1 MTVPTIPS
9 QLDIPAQLGVLRRYA
24 LVLAREAGEAEDL
37 VQEALVR
44 AIASAHTWQ
53 PGRPVRPWLLAI
65 LHNVHVSRR
74 RRRQVEAAARGELA
88 ETLPAATPPPQPGQV
103 ELGDTLRA
111 LMTLP
116 EEQREVLVL
125 VAIEGLAYKEAAELL
140 EIPVGTLMSRLGRA
154 RAALR
159 AATGAAGT
167 GAQGEAVARPP
178 ALRVVR

>member
-1 MTVPTIPS
+1 MTSTTIPS
-9 QLDIPAQLGVLRRYA
+9 QLDIPAHLGVLRRYA
-24 LVLAREAGEAEDL
+24 LVLARDAGEAEDL
-37 VQEALVR
+37 VQEALLR
-44 AIASAHTWQ
+44 AIASSHTWQ

-74 RRRQVEAAARGELA
+74 RRRQIEAAATGELA
-88 ETLPAATPPPQPGQV
+88 ETLPRAMPPAQPGQV
-103 ELGDTLRA
+103 ELGATIKA
-111 LMTLP
+111 LLTLP

-159 AATGAAGT
+159 VATGAGDPQA
-167 GAQGEAVARPP
+167 EPARRPS
-178 ALRVVR
+178 LRVVR